1 MEWASC
7 SRVADRVMR
16 LFAQLYERLDR
27 TTSTNAKVAALAA
40 YFAEAPPADAA
51 WALFF
56 LTGQR
61 LKRLLP
67 SAALRTWAEHASG
80 VPGWLIDESHEAV
93 GDAAETIALVL
104 DLAHTAAGTPD
115 VNLPLSSWIENRILP
130 LRGASPEAQER
141 DVIAWWRA
149 LDRAQRFLLT
159 KLLTGGLRVGVS
171 HTLVVRALAQV
182 AGTPRETIAHRLM
195 GQWQPSAAFFQS
207 LLTPDTSSVDR
218 SRPYPFYL
226 ASPLDREPAALG
238 PRQEWLAEWKWD
250 GIRAQVIRRGGETYI
265 WSRGEE
271 LVTDRFPELHRPAER
286 LPDGTVIDGEIVAF
300 DGERPLPFA
309 LLQRRIGRRKLTAS
323 VLRDAPAGLLAYD
336 LLEDEGRDVRI
347 QALSARRGRLAVL
360 VQAMGVPAVLSPE
373 IEAVDWTALA
383 AVRERSREHAAEGL
397 MLKRLAAPYLA
408 GRKRGDWWKWKIDPF
423 SVDAVLI
430 YAQPGSG
437 RRSSLFTDYTFAVWT
452 GAELVPFAKA
462 YSGLSDAEIAEL
474 DRWIRRHTVERF
486 GPVRHVEP
494 VQVFELG
501 FEGISR
507 SPRHR
512 SGVAVR
518 FPRILRWR
526 RDKPARDA
534 DTLESVEGLIA

>member
-1 MEWASC
+1 
-7 SRVADRVMR
+7 MR
-16 LFAQLYERLDR
+16 LFADLYERLDR
-27 TTSTNAKVAALAA
+27 TTSTNAKVAALTA

-67 SAALRTWAEHASG
+67 SAALRAWAERASG

-93 GDAAETIALVL
+93 GDGAETIALIL
-104 DLAHTAAGTPD
+104 DLAHVPAVAPD
-115 VNLPLSSWIENRILP
+115 ADLPLSTWIEARILP
-130 LRGASPEAQER
+130 LRAASPEAQAR
-141 DVIAWWRA
+141 DVIAWWRV
-149 LDRAQRFLLT
+149 LDRPQRFLLT
-159 KLLTGGLRVGVS
+159 KLLTGELRVGVS

-182 AGTPRETIAHRLM
+182 AGAPREAIAHRLM
-195 GQWQPSAAFFQS
+195 GQWRPSAAFFES
-207 LLTPDTSSVDR
+207 VLSPDTASVDR

-226 ASPLDREPAALG
+226 ASPLDREPRELG
-238 PRQEWLAEWKWD
+238 PREEWLAEWKWD
-250 GIRAQVIRRGGETYI
+250 GIRAQVIRRGGDTFI

-271 LVTDRFPELHRPAER
+271 LVTDRFPELHAPAER
-286 LPDGTVIDGEIVAF
+286 LPDGSVIDGEIVAF
-300 DGERPLPFA
+300 DGDRPLPFA
-309 LLQRRIGRRKLTAS
+309 VLQRRIGRQKLTAA

-336 LLEDEGRDVRI
+336 LLEDEGRDVR
-347 QALSARRGRLAVL
+347 AEPLSARRARLAAL
-360 VQAMGVPAVLSPE
+360 VRAMGSPCALSPAL
-373 IEAVDWTALA
+373 EADNWDGLG

-397 MLKRLAAPYLA
+397 MLKRLAAPYLV
-408 GRKRGDWWKWKIDPF
+408 GRKRGDWWKWKVEPH

-437 RRSSLFTDYTFAVWT
+437 RRSGLFTDYTFAVWKGT
-452 GAELVPFAKA
+452 ELVPFAKA

-494 VQVFELG
+494 VHVFELG

-507 SPRHR
+507 SSRHR

-518 FPRILRWR
+518 FPRMLRWR
-526 RDKPARDA
+526 KDKAAVDA
-534 DTLESVEGLIA
+534 DTLETVEGLIS